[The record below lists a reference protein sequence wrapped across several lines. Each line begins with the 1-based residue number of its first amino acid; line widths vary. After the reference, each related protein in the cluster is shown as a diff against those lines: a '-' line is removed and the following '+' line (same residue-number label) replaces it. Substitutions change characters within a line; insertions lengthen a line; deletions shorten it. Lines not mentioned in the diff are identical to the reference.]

1 MVAEAFLALEAVEEV
16 LLVVSLV
23 AFLRKVGDAIGY
35 HQSLVVGA
43 KAHLLGVESEVFGY
57 LDVEFWL
64 VLELN
69 ANLL

>member
-1 MVAEAFLALEAVEEV
+1 MEAAEEV

-35 HQSLVVGA
+35 HQSLVVEA